1 MPNAPVSRD
10 KQVVA
15 APQRYDAWRSL
26 RGEADDTPQ
35 TLFEHLNELR
45 KRLFRAITAL
55 VVGVLASAVFTSSIL
70 RYLIRPY
77 GEQLQVLGPTE
88 SVVMYFRVALLSGAI
103 LAIPYITLQLFLF
116 VAPGLTRKEKR
127 WIYLA
132 LPATTA
138 LFLIGVAF
146 AWFIMVP
153 AALGFLQDFE
163 SEIFKAEWTAE
174 RYISFLTS
182 ILFWIGVAFEMPV
195 VVFVLARLG
204 IVGPQPLIRN
214 WRLAVVLI
222 TVAAALITPTVDP
235 FNMLLVIAP
244 LIVLYLLSIGLAMV
258 AYPRA
263 LRAGSR
269 ARR

>member
-1 MPNAPVSRD
+1 
-10 KQVVA
+10 
-15 APQRYDAWRSL
+15 
-26 RGEADDTPQ
+26 
-35 TLFEHLNELR
+35 
-45 KRLFRAITAL
+45 
-55 VVGVLASAVFTSSIL
+55 
-70 RYLIRPY
+70 
-77 GEQLQVLGPTE
+77 
-88 SVVMYFRVALLSGAI
+88 
-103 LAIPYITLQLFLF
+103 
-116 VAPGLTRKEKR
+116 
-127 WIYLA
+127 
-132 LPATTA
+132 
-138 LFLIGVAF
+138 
-146 AWFIMVP
+146 MVP

>member
-1 MPNAPVSRD
+1 MPNHPVPRD
-10 KQVVA
+10 KQVA
-15 APQRYDAWRSL
+15 PTPQRYDAWRAL
-26 RGEADDTPQ
+26 REDADETPL

-45 KRLFRAITAL
+45 KRLFRSIFAL
-55 VVGVLASAVFTSSIL
+55 VVGVLASAAFTGSIL
-70 RYLIRPY
+70 RYLITPY
-77 GEQLQVLGPTE
+77 GEELQVLGPTE
-88 SVVMYFRVALLSGAI
+88 SVVMYFRVALLAGAI
-103 LAIPYITLQLFLF
+103 IAIPYITLQLFLF
-116 VAPGLTRKEKR
+116 IAPGLNRKEKR

-138 LFLIGVAF
+138 LFLTGIAF

-163 SEIFKAEWTAE
+163 SEIFEAQWTAE
-174 RYISFLTS
+174 RYIAFLTS
-182 ILFWIGVAFEMPV
+182 LLFWIGVAFEMPV

-222 TVAAALITPTVDP
+222 TVAAAMITPTVDP

-244 LIVLYLLSIGLAMV
+244 LILLYLLSIGLAMV

-263 LRAGSR
+263 LRTDRR

>member
-103 LAIPYITLQLFLF
+103 LAM
-116 VAPGLTRKEKR
+116 VEA
-127 WIYLA
+127 
-132 LPATTA
+132 PATVN
-138 LFLIGVAF
+138 LLIGGFLAEVE
-146 AWFIMVP
+146 
-153 AALGFLQDFE
+153 ALG
-163 SEIFKAEWTAE
+163 
-174 RYISFLTS
+174 
-182 ILFWIGVAFEMPV
+182 
-195 VVFVLARLG
+195 
-204 IVGPQPLIRN
+204 
-214 WRLAVVLI
+214 
-222 TVAAALITPTVDP
+222 
-235 FNMLLVIAP
+235 
-244 LIVLYLLSIGLAMV
+244 
-258 AYPRA
+258 
-263 LRAGSR
+263 
-269 ARR
+269 